1 MLAVSDKDLAIF
13 QSSEIDL
20 GNNYTYVYTIPKNEF
35 FHVYGQIDDFLI
47 VTFVNKINGKD
58 VIFCGFVRHE
68 ENINILQNE
77 QK

>member
-20 GNNYTYVYTIPKNEF
+20 GNNYTYVYTIPKNEL
-35 FHVYGQIDDFLI
+35 FHTYGQIDDFLI
-47 VTFVNKINGKD
+47 VTFVRKD
-58 VIFCGFVRHE
+58 VIFCGLVKYD
-68 ENINILQNE
+68 ENINILKNE